1 MWPHGVVTNVIL
13 SKGIQPKTYVLCKS
27 FCAIS
32 CNVPSQAIFICGVR
46 SWDGVTIAG
55 GGGALGRDDGKET
68 REGASEALLLLY
80 LGACFLGVCTLKT
93 HQPIHLR
100 FIYFFI
106 YCCTLVRLTLKK
118 NKVVIL

>member
-55 GGGALGRDDGKET
+55 GGGPLGEMMGRRQEKE
-68 REGASEALLLLY
+68 
-80 LGACFLGVCTLKT
+80 
-93 HQPIHLR
+93 
-100 FIYFFI
+100 
-106 YCCTLVRLTLKK
+106 LVRLSYYFIWVLASW
-118 NKVVIL
+118 VCAL

>member
-1 MWPHGVVTNVIL
+1 MGEMM
-13 SKGIQPKTYVLCKS
+13 
-27 FCAIS
+27 
-32 CNVPSQAIFICGVR
+32 
-46 SWDGVTIAG
+46 
-55 GGGALGRDDGKET
+55 GRRQEKELV
-68 REGASEALLLLY
+68 SLLLLY
-80 LGACFLGVCTLKT
+80 LGACFLGVFTLNT